1 MDRILSSRQPQT
13 MRQFYTKRT
22 KGSNQPTC
30 NHCAVATDESS
41 RRLCIASDPVRSVP
55 EVTYPGKVHRELQ
68 TISGLDDI
76 LVTYRTTGLHDC
88 HHAGLRRRLHSIRE
102 G

>member
-76 LVTYRTTGLHDC
+76 LVT
-88 HHAGLRRRLHSIRE
+88 
-102 G
+102 